1 MIIQTWTSVIKR
13 TIQNVTSPNSDE
25 HDGYAIE
32 STMLL
37 PIFSFHFGV
46 IMTIWFAK
54 SSPSYG

>member
-46 IMTIWFAK
+46 IMTI
-54 SSPSYG
+54 